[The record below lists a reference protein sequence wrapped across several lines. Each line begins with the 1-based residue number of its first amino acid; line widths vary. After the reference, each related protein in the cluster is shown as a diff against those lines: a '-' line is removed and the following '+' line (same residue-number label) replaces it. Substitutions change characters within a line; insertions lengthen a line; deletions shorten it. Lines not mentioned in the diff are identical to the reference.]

1 MFTYCFPLKAAV
13 CSIIGHTYQV
23 SHVVNDRVQELCCS
37 KCDKQITNT
46 IYGEVVPLNDIY
58 SQINHALNDMARKR
72 LKARALHLYA
82 QNI

>member
-1 MFTYCFPLKAAV
+1 MNTYYSPLKAAV

-37 KCDKQITNT
+37 KCGKQITNT